1 MGGSPSLV
9 GLRVGPYVWM
19 PVPLT
24 PRRRPRRLRPLVLG
38 AVAAV
43 SCALLAPAA
52 LVAPAGAQAAAAP
65 TGDPAAAPTGTTA
78 AAATAAAAPAADLA
92 SRFTLVVLPDT
103 QFYSRYSD
111 AQFVPRYGTDPYR
124 VQTEWLAEHRD
135 ELNVPFVAHLGDV
148 VDQVGVPAQWAV
160 ADDAMSTLEEAGL
173 PYSILP
179 GNHDVL
185 DSSDDRYDTSY
196 DLAAEPYL
204 QHFPASRATSQASV
218 DSGTD
223 PTGLSQFQ
231 VFEAE
236 GQQFLV
242 LALGW
247 RSSDATLAWAD
258 QVLAEH
264 PTLPTILTSHQIID
278 VDNDGVTAKD
288 TEYGDRLWRDLIAPN
303 DQVFLTLNGHFH
315 GATRQVRVNDAGH
328 DVTQVLMDYQMAY
341 EGGNGYLG
349 LFEFDLTAGTIQ
361 VQTASPWVVS
371 KPEEALTSFDQP
383 FQEGPQQ
390 QFVLDVDFADRFAG
404 FAPAFSAGE
413 PTRSSLSDA
422 ARRILLDG
430 FEGAPPA
437 TTEAP
442 GSVAD
447 YPLVDGTLAHWRPD
461 AAQGVVSEGEAVADV
476 AGGQDLHRAS
486 LAASGSATAQVGD
499 VVASADADP
508 LSSAG
513 ASMCFVDS
521 DKSAGRFSYLTTDE
535 GAPVN
540 DAAFADGYTIET
552 FLKVDADWSEDAN
565 AWAKAIV
572 RSGNRS
578 QIGVPETRWDWTASP
593 AALGLSN
600 LKELQWTEIP
610 SDPAKGDRTA
620 WSGEVVLDRWMHVA
634 LVNDPASATTT
645 MYVDGAPVLR
655 NTVDTAG
662 QTVQQGMP
670 WLFGSDWV
678 DDRATNG
685 WAGCIGETRVVDHP
699 TEASQWL
706 TARADLTG
714 LTVGEPVLDAAGAVV
729 AVGGSGLAGATVTL
743 GGALGG
749 STVVAADGTWT
760 VVPTG
765 AGLAADAAGAPADAA
780 GVSLAAAEQLV
791 ATATQSLGTRS
802 AAPVEF
808 RFAAAVEPVD
818 PADPPV
824 VDPGTG
830 GALPGDGGAPGSGGT
845 GSGGTGTGA
854 GAGTAGGAGTD
865 AATAGGTRDGLAW
878 TGAELIGGALAAAGL
893 LLAGLG
899 AVVVARRRRGVVDAD

>member
-1 MGGSPSLV
+1 
-9 GLRVGPYVWM
+9 
-19 PVPLT
+19 
-24 PRRRPRRLRPLVLG
+24 
-38 AVAAV
+38 
-43 SCALLAPAA
+43 
-52 LVAPAGAQAAAAP
+52 
-65 TGDPAAAPTGTTA
+65 
-78 AAATAAAAPAADLA
+78 
-92 SRFTLVVLPDT
+92 
-103 QFYSRYSD
+103 
-111 AQFVPRYGTDPYR
+111 
-124 VQTEWLAEHRD
+124 
-135 ELNVPFVAHLGDV
+135 
-148 VDQVGVPAQWAV
+148 
-160 ADDAMSTLEEAGL
+160 
-173 PYSILP
+173 
-179 GNHDVL
+179 
-185 DSSDDRYDTSY
+185 
-196 DLAAEPYL
+196 
-204 QHFPASRATSQASV
+204 
-218 DSGTD
+218 
-223 PTGLSQFQ
+223 
-231 VFEAE
+231 
-236 GQQFLV
+236 
-242 LALGW
+242 
-247 RSSDATLAWAD
+247 
-258 QVLAEH
+258 
-264 PTLPTILTSHQIID
+264 
-278 VDNDGVTAKD
+278 
-288 TEYGDRLWRDLIAPN
+288 
-303 DQVFLTLNGHFH
+303 
-315 GATRQVRVNDAGH
+315 
-328 DVTQVLMDYQMAY
+328 
-341 EGGNGYLG
+341 
-349 LFEFDLTAGTIQ
+349 
-361 VQTASPWVVS
+361 
-371 KPEEALTSFDQP
+371 
-383 FQEGPQQ
+383 
-390 QFVLDVDFADRFAG
+390 
-404 FAPAFSAGE
+404 
-413 PTRSSLSDA
+413 
-422 ARRILLDG
+422 
-430 FEGAPPA
+430 
-437 TTEAP
+437 
-442 GSVAD
+442 
-447 YPLVDGTLAHWRPD
+447 
-461 AAQGVVSEGEAVADV
+461 
-476 AGGQDLHRAS
+476 
-486 LAASGSATAQVGD
+486 
-499 VVASADADP
+499 
-508 LSSAG
+508 
-513 ASMCFVDS
+513 MCFVDS
-521 DKSAGRFSYLTTDE
+521 DKAAGRFSYLTTDE
-535 GAPVN
+535 GASVN
-540 DAAFADGYTIET
+540 DARFEDGYTIET

-565 AWAKAIV
+565 AWSKAIV

-714 LTVGEPVLDAAGAVV
+714 LTVGEPVLDATGAVV
-729 AVGGSGLAGATVTL
+729 AVGGTGLAGATVTL

-749 STVVAADGTWT
+749 STVVAAGGTWS

-765 AGLAADAAGAPADAA
+765 AGLSADAAGAPADAA

-830 GALPGDGGAPGSGGT
+830 GALPGDGGASGSGGT
-845 GSGGTGTGA
+845 SSGGTGAGT